1 MIMIRG
7 GRVITRDGLRLA
19 DVVVEGEVVVGL
31 GSARPMEGS
40 NVIDASGCLV
50 GPGFVDLHTHLRDP
64 GQTWK
69 EDLLSGS
76 RAAAAGGFTAVTAM
90 PNTDPPL
97 DDPKLVAD
105 VAERGAE
112 IGLVEVAVAAT
123 VTMGR
128 AGEELAPLDE
138 LYEAGARVFTD
149 DGDPVASPALLAAAL
164 RRLRELPGAL
174 VAQHAEP
181 EVEMV
186 RRDLAVVTETG
197 GRYHCQH
204 VSTSETLELIAE
216 ARRAGLEVTAE
227 VTPHHLSFDRE
238 LAEPGNPNFKMY
250 PPLRSAEDREALV
263 AGLADGA
270 IDVVATDH
278 APHTDEEKGLGW
290 EEAPRGVIGLET
302 AAAAVWEALGDPAR
316 LFTVLS
322 SEPARIAGL
331 TDQGRPLRE
340 GGAANIVV
348 FDPRMSWVPGRF
360 ASRSANSPYRG
371 RPMRGMAVATVHRG
385 RVTHRA
391 GR

>member
-1 MIMIRG
+1 MLTG
-7 GRVITRDGLRLA
+7 DGLRLA
-19 DVVVEGEVVVGL
+19 DVVVDGEVVVGL
-31 GSARPMEGS
+31 GSARPPGGS
-40 NVIDASGCLV
+40 TVIDATGCVV

-76 RAAAAGGFTAVTAM
+76 RAAVAGGYTAMTAM

-112 IGLVEVAVAAT
+112 IGLVEVAVAAA

-164 RRLRELPGAL
+164 RRLRALPGAL
-174 VAQHAEP
+174 LAQHAEP

-186 RRDLAVVTETG
+186 RRDLAIVVETG

-204 VSTSETLELIAE
+204 VSTAATLELIVD

-238 LAEPGNPNFKMY
+238 VAENGNPNFKMY
-250 PPLRSAEDREALV
+250 PPLRSVEDRVALV
-263 AGLADGA
+263 EGLAAGA

-278 APHTDEEKGLGW
+278 APHTDEEKDLGW

-302 AAAAVWEALGDPAR
+302 AAAAVWEALGDPVR
-316 LFTVLS
+316 LFSVLS

-331 TDQGRPLRE
+331 ADQGRPVKE
-340 GGAANIVV
+340 GGTANLVV
-348 FDPRMSWVPGRF
+348 FDPTVTWVPGPF
-360 ASRSANSPYRG
+360 ASRSANSPYLG
-371 RPMRGMAVATVHRG
+371 RPMLGRPVGTVHRG
-385 RVTHRA
+385 RITHRA